1 MPVVSYRW
9 QKRRFQPQPFQG
21 GYIRPERTPSALWM
35 QPIAIA
41 PTAADAARY
50 CGQLATDP

>member
-1 MPVVSYRW
+1 
-9 QKRRFQPQPFQG
+9 
-21 GYIRPERTPSALWM
+21 M